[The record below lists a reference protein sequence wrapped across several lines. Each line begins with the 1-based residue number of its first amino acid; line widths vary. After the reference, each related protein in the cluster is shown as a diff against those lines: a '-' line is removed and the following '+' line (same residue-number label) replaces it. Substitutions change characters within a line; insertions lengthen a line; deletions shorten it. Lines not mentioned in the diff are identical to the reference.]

1 MLDLKTVAVAATL
14 LACGCA
20 PAAAGAMA
28 TEKATLKA
36 SFTPDRLGA
45 STTIGFSFTVST
57 TEGLAPPPL
66 TGIDLHMPAGLNYT
80 DTNLGLAICQPE
92 NLQREGLAGCPA
104 NSRLGSGSA
113 YVEVPFGDGA
123 GQELPEVQAVMG
135 PPNNGNIVVLFYANG
150 KTPVSAQLVFTGEVQ
165 PASGIFGS
173 QLFDRGAGHPQR
185 PQRAQRLRHQR
196 QSHDR
201 PRRRDLLQARPRQ
214 ARVIPSDRYR
224 RAGTLPSRR
233 LPVLG
238 LVHVRRRFHH
248 EYLGEGS
255 LSCIAQQ
262 QAQEEVASI
271 VTSLD
276 CGSSGAPRFL
286 SGGAVCIGGARPAAT
301 AARRGGHRAPGHS
314 DATSRSRPAAGAPC
328 AARRSRRAA
337 RSPRRGCTAAPSPA
351 AG

>member
-20 PAAAGAMA
+20 PPAAGAMT

-36 SFTPDRLGA
+36 SFEPDRLGA

-66 TGIDLHMPAGLNYT
+66 TGIDLHMPAGMNYT

-165 PASGIFGS
+165 PSSGIFGS
-173 QLFDRGAGHPQR
+173 QLSTVVPA
-185 PQRAQRLRHQR
+185 
-196 QSHDR
+196 
-201 PRRRDLLQARPRQ
+201 
-214 ARVIPSDRYR
+214 IPSVPNGPNVSVISVKATIGPQGVTYYKHVH
-224 RAGTLPSRR
+224 GK
-233 LPVLG
+233 
-238 LVHVRRRFHH
+238 LVSFHPT
-248 EYLGEGS
+248 G
-255 LSCIAQQ
+255 
-262 QAQEEVASI
+262 
-271 VTSLD
+271 
-276 CGSSGAPRFL
+276 
-286 SGGAVCIGGARPAAT
+286 IGVPEHCP
-301 AARRGGHRAPGHS
+301 RGGFPFSASFTFEDGSTASTSAKVPCPASHS
-314 DATSRSRPAAGAPC
+314 SK
-328 AARRSRRAA
+328 RRKK
-337 RSPRRGCTAAPSPA
+337 
-351 AG
+351 